1 MVLFSKRLFVSE
13 LQRILSRAR
22 VWIGAGVFLA
32 IGFANVYRM
41 RDGLQGQQSWW
52 EVLKYALSPVE
63 VLLPLVVAGAV
74 GTLMADDR
82 RSGFASLI
90 LARSVR
96 PLAYLLSGLAASMAA
111 AAAMVAIP
119 LALVGSLARAVAP
132 AVGTVSSFGTV
143 SAPTPPGFPRS
154 PLLVLL
160 SPAVM
165 FATAAVFVVAVAAVT
180 GLLTTNVL
188 AVVAVPGL
196 LFLVASSLPNRL
208 SAGAP
213 ATFME
218 MRAGGP
224 TLLGVLGFWAGGT
237 LAALAISVAVIV
249 RRRGL

>member
-13 LQRILSRAR
+13 LQRVLSRSR
-22 VWIGAGVFLA
+22 VWLGAGVVLA
-32 IGFANVYRM
+32 IGLANVYRM
-41 RDGLQGQQSWW
+41 RDGLQGQESWW

-63 VLLPLVVAGAV
+63 VLLPVVVAGAV
-74 GTLMADDR
+74 GTLMAEDR
-82 RSGFASLI
+82 RSGFASLV

-111 AAAMVAIP
+111 AAVMVAIP
-119 LALVGSLARAVAP
+119 LALVGSLARVVAP

-143 SAPTPPGFPRS
+143 SSPTPAGFPRS
-154 PLLVLL
+154 SLLVSL

-165 FATAAVFVVAVAAVT
+165 FTAAAVFVVAVAALT

-196 LFLVASSLPNRL
+196 LFLVALSLPTSL
-208 SAGAP
+208 FAGMP
-213 ATFME
+213 ATYME

-224 TLLGVLGFWAGGT
+224 TLLGILEFWTGGT
-237 LAALAISVAVIV
+237 LAALALSVAVIV